1 MKFQYISDLHLEFLD
16 NNIINIQPI
25 SEYLLLA
32 GDIGYPTHSNY
43 VYFLDDVSKK
53 FKKVFIITGNH
64 EYYNP
69 NMSMEQ
75 TEKTIRELCL
85 KYHNIYFLQNEFY
98 DFPDNNISIFGSTLW
113 TYINPIESY
122 EISSTLG
129 DYKYIPEFTT
139 RKCIELHCKA
149 IKTFNILIADR
160 KDREIIILVH
170 HIPHTDLIDPK
181 FSDSH
186 TNSAYATD
194 VECFTSIYKNIKAVV
209 YGHTHFKKIT
219 GKYYCNPVGYKGE
232 NKPINLEASFEI

>member
-25 SEYLLLA
+25 SDYLLLA